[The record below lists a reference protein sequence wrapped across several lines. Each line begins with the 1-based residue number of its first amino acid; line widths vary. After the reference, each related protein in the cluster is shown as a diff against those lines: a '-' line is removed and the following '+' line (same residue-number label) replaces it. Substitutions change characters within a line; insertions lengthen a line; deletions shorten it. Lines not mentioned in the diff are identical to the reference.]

1 MIADLN
7 DAGLQIILYL
17 QALGDWITVPMQ
29 FFSFLGD
36 EEFFLLIMPA
46 LYWCVD
52 AALGLRMGI
61 ILLLADNLRIILK
74 LAFHTPRPFWVDP
87 QVRALAYES
96 SFGAPSGHA
105 MNAAAVWGLMAVELR
120 SPWARAALG
129 GLIFLIG
136 FSRITLGVHF
146 PADVLAGWIFGFL
159 LLWSF
164 SRLETPARAW
174 LSRQRLAARLL
185 AAFTL
190 SFAMILAGALVRMGL
205 SNWQMPA
212 AWLENAAAASPQML
226 ETGPLSLSELMTS
239 AGALFGL
246 AAGSIWLYDRRG
258 FETRGPMGK
267 RLLRFPIGLVG
278 VIGLWFGLGALFP
291 RGEFLLAYILRFLRY
306 FLVGFW
312 ISALAPLVFIRL
324 GLAASSR
331 PATFENKQ
339 AGRVRPAH

>member
-1 MIADLN
+1 
-7 DAGLQIILYL
+7 
-17 QALGDWITVPMQ
+17 
-29 FFSFLGD
+29 
-36 EEFFLLIMPA
+36 
-46 LYWCVD
+46 
-52 AALGLRMGI
+52 
-61 ILLLADNLRIILK
+61 
-74 LAFHTPRPFWVDP
+74 
-87 QVRALAYES
+87 
-96 SFGAPSGHA
+96 
-105 MNAAAVWGLMAVELR
+105 
-120 SPWARAALG
+120 
-129 GLIFLIG
+129 
-136 FSRITLGVHF
+136 
-146 PADVLAGWIFGFL
+146 
-159 LLWSF
+159 
-164 SRLETPARAW
+164 
-174 LSRQRLAARLL
+174 
-185 AAFTL
+185 
-190 SFAMILAGALVRMGL
+190 MILAGALVRMGL